1 MTDTPPL
8 VILAGGQGRRMG
20 GDKPMYPFEGGTL
33 IGAVIA
39 RLEPQV
45 RDMALNA
52 AQPKLSVFGL
62 PLLYDEPA
70 LADLGPLS
78 GVRSALQWAQ
88 KRGDTCVI
96 TVPCDMPRLPSN
108 LVARLTAVPMDEVE
122 VVHFSGTRD
131 YPLCALW
138 NTAILPDLE
147 DALQTSSGGLAV
159 MRFLAGR
166 RVVKLEAGD
175 DSAFVNINAPG
186 A

>member
-45 RDMALNA
+45 RDMAINA
-52 AQPKLSVFGL
+52 AQPGLSVFGL
-62 PLLYDEPA
+62 PLLYDEPE
-70 LADLGPLS
+70 LANLGPLS

-88 KRGDTCVI
+88 TRGDTCVI
-96 TVPCDMPRLPSN
+96 TAPCDMPRLPSD
-108 LVARLTAVPMDEVE
+108 LVARLTAVPMEEVD
-122 VVHFSGTRD
+122 VIHFSGARD

-138 NTAILPDLE
+138 NTALLPDLE
-147 DALQTSSGGLAV
+147 DALRTSVWGLAV
-159 MRFLAGR
+159 MRFLGSR
-166 RVVKLEAGD
+166 RVVKLAADD
-175 DSAFVNINAPG
+175 DSAFVNINEPDA
-186 A
+186 